1 MDEKKRVLA
10 KSSSDIFSF
19 TSEVR
24 RLERN
29 IGDFTRKLEHER
41 RASILLDK
49 EIEEMTKALNEKKN
63 GYTAVKSLQKKVNKD
78 HISE

>member
-49 EIEEMTKALNEKKN
+49 EIEETVLKPEEGEEDKTVEQL
-63 GYTAVKSLQKKVNKD
+63 L
-78 HISE
+78 